1 MRVRSPLP
9 GPPAAAP
16 GNAAPPAGAASAGTT
31 TALLL
36 LTAALAPGISGCRPR
51 PVKPPEP
58 LAVQVEPVAPH
69 AFPLEVATIGTL
81 EAPEE
86 VNLAAQAGGRIQSL
100 LIRQGDGVRR
110 GQLLVV
116 LDQTQLREQVRA
128 LEGQRQ
134 ESLLNYR
141 RFEFL
146 ARQGA
151 ASAIQRDAQRQNL
164 LAADA
169 NLRARQAD
177 LAYKDLRAPIDGV
190 VSDVSVK
197 PGDVISAGS
206 PFTTIQR
213 TNRLLA
219 RLEVPAR
226 YGSQVRAGQI
236 VRIRA
241 PGAGQEVEGTV
252 VSIDPRVSSA
262 TQTLLV
268 KAQLANAGGSFRNGE
283 RVSTRL
289 RLGSRPELAVPALAV
304 TRLSGQTFVFVA
316 GSRAEL
322 ERNPGSAPLDRLS
335 TLPPATRFAL
345 QRPVRLGRLQDG
357 RYPVRSGLEP
367 GEALI
372 VSNLISLRHGT
383 AVLPR

>member
-1 MRVRSPLP
+1 VLL
-9 GPPAAAP
+9 
-16 GNAAPPAGAASAGTT
+16 GAALGLS
-31 TALLL
+31 L
-36 LTAALAPGISGCRPR
+36 SGCRGQPAR
-51 PVKPPEP
+51 RPEP
-58 LAVQVEPVAPH
+58 LAVSVEPVSAYP
-69 AFPLEVATIGTL
+69 FPEQVQTISTL

-100 LIRQGDGVRR
+100 LVRQGDQVRA

-116 LDQTQLREQVRA
+116 LDQTQLQEQVRA

-134 ESLLNYR
+134 ESLLNYQ

-169 NLRARQAD
+169 NLRARRAD

-190 VSDVSVK
+190 VSDLAVK
-197 PGDVISAGS
+197 PGDVISAGT

-213 TNRLLA
+213 TAKLLA
-219 RLEVPAR
+219 RLEVPSR
-226 YGSQVRAGQI
+226 YGPRVRPGQA
-236 VRIRA
+236 VRLSGSGGG
-241 PGAGQEVEGTV
+241 PELEGTV
-252 VSIDPRVSSA
+252 VSIDPRVNSA
-262 TQTLLV
+262 TQTFLV
-268 KAQLANAGGSFRNGE
+268 KAALANADGRFRNGE

-289 RLGSRPELAVPALAV
+289 LLGSRPRLAVPALAV
-304 TRLSGQTFVFVA
+304 TRVSGQTFVFVA
-316 GSRAEL
+316 GSLAEL
-322 ERNPGSAPLDRLS
+322 RRSPGNLPLAGLEK
-335 TLPPATRFAL
+335 LPLGSRFAL
-345 QRPVRLGRLQDG
+345 QRPVSLDRLQDG
-357 RYPVRSGLEP
+357 RYPVRKGLEP

-383 AVLPR
+383 LVAPR

>member
-1 MRVRSPLP
+1 M
-9 GPPAAAP
+9 
-16 GNAAPPAGAASAGTT
+16 
-31 TALLL
+31 
-36 LTAALAPGISGCRPR
+36 
-51 PVKPPEP
+51 
-58 LAVQVEPVAPH
+58 QVEPVAPH